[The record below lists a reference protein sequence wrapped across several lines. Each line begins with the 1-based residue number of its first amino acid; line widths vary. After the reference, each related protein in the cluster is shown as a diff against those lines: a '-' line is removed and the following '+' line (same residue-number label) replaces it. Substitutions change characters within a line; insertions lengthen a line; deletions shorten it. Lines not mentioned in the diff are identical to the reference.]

1 MLYIQAYDN
10 YQFGFTTGQSRLS
23 FMQLAITIADVNDEK
38 PEFVEVADQCSTV
51 TEFHEQV
58 GWCNNDDDVMMTM

>member
-1 MLYIQAYDN
+1 MIPQAYDN

-58 GWCNNDDDVMMTM
+58 G